1 MNKDVFLNFQSK
13 IDMSFIFI
21 IAGAGYVRYSQSA
34 LYQRN
39 CVLCVGNEERGK
51 RMTLVS
57 SYSLEMA

>member
-1 MNKDVFLNFQSK
+1 
-13 IDMSFIFI
+13 MSFIFI